1 MIVAGLTGS
10 IAMGKSTVAAMFAAL
25 GAPVFDADAAVRLFY
40 AGRGKETVEAMFPGV
55 LVNGSIDRDRLA
67 QLVLTDPK
75 ALNRLEGLVHPAVA
89 DTEARFIERAAA
101 EGRRLTIVDVPL
113 LFETGGESGVDL
125 VVVVS
130 APESV
135 QRARALHR
143 GGMSDAK
150 LDAMLSRQMSDVE
163 KRRRAHFVIDTAGS
177 LEQTRMQVS
186 QFMRAVAGLA
196 GNRDRRA

>member
-89 DTEARFIERAAA
+89 DAEARFIERAAA
-101 EGRRLTIVDVPL
+101 DGRRLTIVDVPL

-135 QRARALHR
+135 QRARALQR
-143 GGMSDAK
+143 DGMSDAK

-163 KRRRAHFVIDTAGS
+163 KRRRAHFVIDTAGR

>member
-10 IAMGKSTVAAMFAAL
+10 IAMGKSTVAAMFAVL

-55 LVNGSIDRDRLA
+55 LVNGGIDRDRLG

-89 DTEARFIERAAA
+89 DAEARFIERAAA
-101 EGRRLTIVDVPL
+101 DGRRLTIVDVPL

-130 APESV
+130 APEIV
-135 QRARALHR
+135 QRARALQR
-143 GGMSDAK
+143 DGMSDAK

-163 KRRRAHFVIDTAGS
+163 KRRRAHFVIDTAGR

>member
-89 DTEARFIERAAA
+89 DAEARFIERAAA

-113 LFETGGESGVDL
+113 LFETGGESRVDL

-135 QRARALHR
+135 QRARALQR
-143 GGMSDAK
+143 DGMSDAK

-163 KRRRAHFVIDTAGS
+163 KRRRAHFVIDTAGR
-177 LEQTRMQVS
+177 LEQTRTQVS

>member
-1 MIVAGLTGS
+1 MIVVGLTGS
-10 IAMGKSTVAAMFAAL
+10 IAMGKSTVGAVFAAL
-25 GAPVFDADAAVRLFY
+25 GAPVFDADAAVRSFY
-40 AGRGKETVEAMFPGV
+40 AGKGKEIVEAMFPGV
-55 LVNGSIDRDRLA
+55 LVNGRIERDRLA
-67 QLVLTDPK
+67 QFVLTDPA
-75 ALNRLEGLVHPAVA
+75 ALQRLEGLVHPAVA

-101 EGRRLTIVDVPL
+101 DGRRLTIVDVPL
-113 LFETGGESGVDL
+113 LFETGGESKVDL

-135 QRARALHR
+135 QRARALQR
-143 GGMSDAK
+143 EGMSDAK
-150 LDAMLSRQMSDVE
+150 LDAMLSRQISDVE
-163 KRRRAHFVIDTAGS
+163 KRRRAHFVIDTSGS

>member
-89 DTEARFIERAAA
+89 DAEARFIERAAA

-125 VVVVS
+125 IVVVS
-130 APESV
+130 APESA
-135 QRARALHR
+135 QRARALQR
-143 GGMSDAK
+143 DGMSDAK

-163 KRRRAHFVIDTAGS
+163 KRRRAHFVIDTAGR
-177 LEQTRMQVS
+177 LEQTRTQVS

>member
-1 MIVAGLTGS
+1 V
-10 IAMGKSTVAAMFAAL
+10 FAAL
-25 GAPVFDADAAVRLFY
+25 GAPVFDADAAVRSFY
-40 AGRGKETVEAMFPGV
+40 AGKGKEIVEAMFPGV
-55 LVNGSIDRDRLA
+55 LVNGRIDRDRLA
-67 QLVLTDPK
+67 QFVLTDPA
-75 ALNRLEGLVHPAVA
+75 ALQRLEGLVHPAVA

-101 EGRRLTIVDVPL
+101 DGRRLTIVDVPL
-113 LFETGGESGVDL
+113 LFETGGESKVDL

-135 QRARALHR
+135 QRARALQR
-143 GGMSDAK
+143 EGMSDAK
-150 LDAMLSRQMSDVE
+150 LHAMLSRQISDVE
-163 KRRRAHFVIDTAGS
+163 KRRRAHFVIDTSGS

>member
-89 DTEARFIERAAA
+89 DAEARFIERAAA

-130 APESV
+130 APERV
-135 QRARALHR
+135 QRARALQR
-143 GGMSDAK
+143 DGMSDAK

-163 KRRRAHFVIDTAGS
+163 KRRRAHFVIDTAGR

>member
-10 IAMGKSTVAAMFAAL
+10 IAMGKSTVAAMFAVL

-89 DTEARFIERAAA
+89 DAEARFIERAAA
-101 EGRRLTIVDVPL
+101 DGRRLTIVDVPL
-113 LFETGGESGVDL
+113 LFETGGESGVDP

-130 APESV
+130 APDIV
-135 QRARALHR
+135 QRARA
-143 GGMSDAK
+143 
-150 LDAMLSRQMSDVE
+150 
-163 KRRRAHFVIDTAGS
+163 
-177 LEQTRMQVS
+177 
-186 QFMRAVAGLA
+186 
-196 GNRDRRA
+196 

>member
-1 MIVAGLTGS
+1 MVIAGLTGS

-89 DTEARFIERAAA
+89 DAEARFIERAAA

-113 LFETGGESGVDL
+113 LFETGGESRVDL

-135 QRARALHR
+135 QRARALQR
-143 GGMSDAK
+143 DGMSDAK

-163 KRRRAHFVIDTAGS
+163 KRRRAHFVIDTAGR

>member
-25 GAPVFDADAAVRLFY
+25 GAPVFDADAAVRSFY
-40 AGRGKETVEAMFPGV
+40 AGKGRDPVEAMFPGV
-55 LVNGSIDRDRLA
+55 LVNGGIDRDRLA
-67 QLVLTDPK
+67 QLVLTDPT
-75 ALNRLEGLVHPAVA
+75 ALKRLEGLVHPAVA
-89 DTEARFIERAAA
+89 DAEARFIERAAA

-113 LFETGGESGVDL
+113 LFETGGESGMDL

-130 APESV
+130 APERV

-143 GGMSDAK
+143 HGMSDAK
-150 LDAMLSRQMSDVE
+150 LDAMLSHQISDVE
-163 KRRRAHFVIDTAGS
+163 KRRRAHFVIDTSGS
-177 LEQTRMQVS
+177 MEQTRMQVS

>member
-10 IAMGKSTVAAMFAAL
+10 IAMGKSTVAAMFAAV

-67 QLVLTDPK
+67 QLVLTDTK

-89 DTEARFIERAAA
+89 DAEARFIERAAA
-101 EGRRLTIVDVPL
+101 DGRRLTIVDVPL

-135 QRARALHR
+135 QRARALQR
-143 GGMSDAK
+143 DGMSDAK

-163 KRRRAHFVIDTAGS
+163 KRRRAHFVIDTAGR

>member
-89 DTEARFIERAAA
+89 DAEARFIERAAA
-101 EGRRLTIVDVPL
+101 DGRRLTIVDVPL

-130 APESV
+130 APEIV
-135 QRARALHR
+135 QRARALQR
-143 GGMSDAK
+143 DGMSDAK

-163 KRRRAHFVIDTAGS
+163 KRRRAHFVIDTAGR

>member
-25 GAPVFDADAAVRLFY
+25 GAPVFDADAAVRSFY
-40 AGRGKETVEAMFPGV
+40 AGKGRDPVEAMFPGV
-55 LVNGSIDRDRLA
+55 LVNGGIDRDRLA
-67 QLVLTDPK
+67 QLVLTDPT
-75 ALNRLEGLVHPAVA
+75 ALKRLEGLVHPAVA
-89 DTEARFIERAAA
+89 DAEARFIERAAA

-130 APESV
+130 APERI

-143 GGMSDAK
+143 QGMSDAK
-150 LDAMLSRQMSDVE
+150 LDAMLSHQISDGE
-163 KRRRAHFVIDTAGS
+163 KRRRAHFVIDTSGS
-177 LEQTRMQVS
+177 MEQTRMQVS

>member
-10 IAMGKSTVAAMFAAL
+10 IAMGKSTVAAMFAVL

-89 DTEARFIERAAA
+89 DAEARFIERAAA
-101 EGRRLTIVDVPL
+101 DGRRLTIVDVPL

-135 QRARALHR
+135 QRARALQR
-143 GGMSDAK
+143 DGMSDAK

-163 KRRRAHFVIDTAGS
+163 KRRRAHFVIDTAGR

>member
-67 QLVLTDPK
+67 QLVLTDPT
-75 ALNRLEGLVHPAVA
+75 ALKRLEGLVHPAVA
-89 DTEARFIERAAA
+89 DAEARFIERAAA

-135 QRARALHR
+135 QRARALQR
-143 GGMSDAK
+143 DGMSDAK

>member
-25 GAPVFDADAAVRLFY
+25 GAPVFDADAAVRSFY
-40 AGRGKETVEAMFPGV
+40 AGKGREPVEAMFPGV
-55 LVNGSIDRDRLA
+55 LVNGGIDRDRLA
-67 QLVLTDPK
+67 QLVLSDPT
-75 ALNRLEGLVHPAVA
+75 ALKRLEDLVHPAVA
-89 DTEARFIERAAA
+89 DAEARFIERAAA

-113 LFETGGESGVDL
+113 LFETGGDSGVDL

-130 APESV
+130 APARV
-135 QRARALHR
+135 QRARALQRH
-143 GGMSDAK
+143 GMSDAK
-150 LDAMLSRQMSDVE
+150 LDAMLSRQISDVE
-163 KRRRAHFVIDTAGS
+163 KRRRAHFVIDTSGS
-177 LEQTRMQVS
+177 MEQTRRQVS

>member
-10 IAMGKSTVAAMFAAL
+10 IAMGKSTVAAMFAAV

-89 DTEARFIERAAA
+89 DAEARFIERAAA
-101 EGRRLTIVDVPL
+101 DGRRLTIVDVPL

-130 APESV
+130 APEIV
-135 QRARALHR
+135 QRARALQR
-143 GGMSDAK
+143 DGMSDAK

-163 KRRRAHFVIDTAGS
+163 KRRRAHFVIDTAGR

>member
-25 GAPVFDADAAVRLFY
+25 GAPVFDADAAVRSFY
-40 AGRGKETVEAMFPGV
+40 AGKGRDPVEAMFPGV
-55 LVNGSIDRDRLA
+55 LVNGGIDRDRLA
-67 QLVLTDPK
+67 QLVLTDPT
-75 ALNRLEGLVHPAVA
+75 ALKRLEGLVHPAVA
-89 DTEARFIERAAA
+89 DAEARFIERAAA

-130 APESV
+130 APERV

-143 GGMSDAK
+143 HGMSDAK
-150 LDAMLSRQMSDVE
+150 LDAMLSHQISDVE
-163 KRRRAHFVIDTAGS
+163 KRRRAHFVIDTSGS
-177 LEQTRMQVS
+177 IEQTRMQVS

>member
-1 MIVAGLTGS
+1 
-10 IAMGKSTVAAMFAAL
+10 
-25 GAPVFDADAAVRLFY
+25 
-40 AGRGKETVEAMFPGV
+40 MFPGV

-89 DTEARFIERAAA
+89 DAEARFIERAAA
-101 EGRRLTIVDVPL
+101 DGRRLTIVDVPL

-130 APESV
+130 APEIV
-135 QRARALHR
+135 QRARALQR
-143 GGMSDAK
+143 DGMSDAK

-163 KRRRAHFVIDTAGS
+163 KRRRAHFVIDTAGR

>member
-10 IAMGKSTVAAMFAAL
+10 IAMGKSTVAAMFAAV

-89 DTEARFIERAAA
+89 DAEARFIERAAA

-135 QRARALHR
+135 QRARALQR
-143 GGMSDAK
+143 DGMSDAK

-163 KRRRAHFVIDTAGS
+163 KRRRAHFVIDTAGR

>member
-25 GAPVFDADAAVRLFY
+25 GAPVFDADAAVRSFY
-40 AGRGKETVEAMFPGV
+40 AGKGREPVEAMFPGV
-55 LVNGSIDRDRLA
+55 LVNGGIDRDRLA
-67 QLVLTDPK
+67 QLVLTDPT
-75 ALNRLEGLVHPAVA
+75 ALKRLEGLVHPAVA
-89 DTEARFIERAAA
+89 DAEARFIERAAA

-130 APESV
+130 APERV
-135 QRARALHR
+135 QRARALQRH
-143 GGMSDAK
+143 GMSDAK
-150 LDAMLSRQMSDVE
+150 LDAMRSRQISDVE
-163 KRRRAHFVIDTAGS
+163 KRRRAHFVIDTSGS
-177 LEQTRMQVS
+177 MEQTRMQVS

>member
-25 GAPVFDADAAVRLFY
+25 GAPVFDADAAVRSFY
-40 AGRGKETVEAMFPGV
+40 AGKGRDPVEAMFPGV
-55 LVNGSIDRDRLA
+55 LVNGGIDRDRLA
-67 QLVLTDPK
+67 QLVLTDPT
-75 ALNRLEGLVHPAVA
+75 ALKRLEGLVHPAVA
-89 DTEARFIERAAA
+89 DAEARFIERAAA

-130 APESV
+130 APERV

-143 GGMSDAK
+143 HGMSDAK
-150 LDAMLSRQMSDVE
+150 LDAMLSHQISDVE
-163 KRRRAHFVIDTAGS
+163 KRRRAHFVIDTSGS
-177 LEQTRMQVS
+177 MEQTRMQVS

>member
-25 GAPVFDADAAVRLFY
+25 GAPVFDADAAVRVFY
-40 AGRGKETVEAMFPGV
+40 AGKGKETVEAMFPGV
-55 LVNGSIDRDRLA
+55 LANGSIDRERLTR
-67 QLVLTDPK
+67 LVLADPA
-75 ALNRLEGLVHPAVA
+75 ALKRLEGLVHPAVA
-89 DTEARFIERAAA
+89 DEEARFIERASA
-101 EGRRLTIVDVPL
+101 GGQRLAIIDVPL
-113 LFETGGESGVDL
+113 LFETGGESRVDL
-125 VVVVS
+125 AVLVS
-130 APESV
+130 APEHL
-135 QRARALHR
+135 QRARALQR
-143 GGMSDAK
+143 GGMSEAK

-196 GNRDRRA
+196 RSRDRHA

>member
-89 DTEARFIERAAA
+89 DAEARFIERAAA

-135 QRARALHR
+135 QRARALQR
-143 GGMSDAK
+143 DGMSDAK

-163 KRRRAHFVIDTAGS
+163 KRRRAHFVIDTAGR